1 MSEEKIVEEAL
12 ELAKEAKKPGTFNI
26 INVLKDRA
34 FPVEQVNVYLNEQA
48 AYDAA
53 KLQEQ
58 IDELA
63 KSSAKQDIDLAQK
76 LADER
81 DVIISQLEKSRY
93 VFHITGISEGKRN
106 ELQDECLEK
115 FPMEY
120 DENKNPFT
128 GEVVKQEKENKA
140 RDRYF
145 TNSLWVASISKI
157 VDNEGNEQTSLKM
170 DDIQSLREL
179 LPLAASGA
187 ITQSI
192 EKLRVSTAIFMASVD
207 EDFLAKS

>member
-1 MSEEKIVEEAL
+1 MSEDKIVEEAL

-34 FPVEQVNVYLNEQA
+34 FPVEQVNVYLDEQA

-63 KSSAKQDIDLAQK
+63 KSSAQQDIDSAQK

-81 DVIISQLEKSRY
+81 DVIISKLEQSRY

-128 GEVVKQEKENKA
+128 GEVLKQEKEDKG

-145 TNSLWVASISKI
+145 TNALWVASISKI

-170 DDIQSLREL
+170 DDVESLREL

-192 EKLRVSTAIFMASVD
+192 EKLRISTAIFMASVD